1 MNILQDFALALVDFP
16 TALLYYLVLLAADGL
31 AFLAANRT
39 TNAGEQLAL
48 PLRTALLVV
57 FCSQLVL
64 LTLSL
69 LLFQG
74 YADINEFFPLVFQTL
89 TFITLV
95 WIVWALAFPQAK
107 RWLRHIPIILT
118 LVAFLAG
125 SVTVTFISNQ
135 SAAFGSSWVHQV
147 WSGASL
153 GLLIVGIVSILS
165 RKHNFKLE
173 GFLVLLIAALGY
185 LVYLSDPVSA
195 ALPSAVALS
204 QLLYYPLLVSIAW
217 QNQPKPAI
225 VHQVGPLPAS
235 PQMAEAFLELNLQTE
250 QEQIRN
256 ALTHSLSV
264 FLMSDMLGLVE
275 RTSEGN
281 LRVSNTY
288 DLIREAWLPVFE
300 LTPEQVPQLSAH
312 FEDALPL
319 SINKVEELAEEKAA
333 LLQAL
338 GYNASGCLF
347 LYPLKGEG
355 EIPKYALLC
364 LTPYTN
370 RAWTPEDQSRLSILS
385 EKIVRVLD
393 NSTATEAQARAV
405 EELRINLNQMQRQ
418 NARLGEDLERHQK
431 LLGELRQEYLQVKNR
446 YSKETQLWAERQKFL
461 EGKLA
466 NLEETLQKQAAA
478 FAEVES
484 LRQQKSELEAALTKN
499 NEKLASLKQ
508 ALVNAQEVLSGESLT
523 PTDKVEPGASESS
536 EMLSGSQAAAAA
548 ESALKEYTNNF
559 NSHTI
564 QLENRLQT
572 LPLVPRR
579 VFATLQKVL
588 QSLVSNAVAA
598 SPQGS
603 SISVELLPSDDLNL
617 PESLEIRVTD
627 RGGGLSEAEQR
638 AFLSFVTGAENDIP
652 KSIGNAQALQQAV
665 ALVQAA
671 GGHWWIHADP
681 GCSSTYRVSLPLDGH
696 DSLSSGSVEH

>member
-16 TALLYYLVLLAADGL
+16 TALPYYLMLLAASGL
-31 AFLAANRT
+31 AFLAANRA

-48 PLRTALLVV
+48 PLRTAFLVV

-74 YADINEFFPLVFQTL
+74 YADINDFFPLVYQTL

-107 RWLRHIPIILT
+107 GWLRRIPIILT

-125 SVTVTFISNQ
+125 CFTIFYPAQQI
-135 SAAFGSSWVHQV
+135 AAHGTSWIHQV
-147 WSGASL
+147 WAGASL
-153 GLLIVGIVSILS
+153 GLLIVGIISILS
-165 RKHNFKLE
+165 RKHFFRLE
-173 GFLVLLIAALGY
+173 GVLVLLIAALGY
-185 LVYLSDPVSA
+185 FVYLSNPTSA

-217 QNQPKPAI
+217 QTQPKPTL
-225 VHQVGPLPAS
+225 VQQVSPLPAS
-235 PQMAEAFLELNLQTE
+235 AQMAEAFLELNLQTE

-264 FLMSDMLGLVE
+264 FLMSDLLGLVE

-300 LTPEQVPQLSAH
+300 LIPEQVPQLSAH
-312 FEDALPL
+312 FEDGLPL
-319 SINKVEELAEEKAA
+319 SANKTEELAEEKAA

-347 LYPLKGEG
+347 LYPLKGAG
-355 EIPKYALLC
+355 ETPKYALLC

-370 RAWTPEDQSRLSILS
+370 RAWTPEDQSRLSVIA
-385 EKIVRVLD
+385 EKIGRVLD
-393 NSTATEAQARAV
+393 NSAATEAQARAV

-418 NARLGEDLERHQK
+418 NAHLGEDLERHQK

-484 LRQQKSELEAALTKN
+484 LRRQKAELEAELTKN
-499 NEKLASLKQ
+499 NEKLASLKH
-508 ALVNAQEVLSGESLT
+508 ALASAQEVLSGESLT
-523 PTDKVEPGASESS
+523 PTAKVEPEASEGS
-536 EMLSGSQAAAAA
+536 EMLSGNQAAAAV
-548 ESALKEYTNNF
+548 ESTLKEYTNNL

-564 QLENRLQT
+564 QLENRLQA
-572 LPLVPRR
+572 LPSVPRR
-579 VFATLQKVL
+579 VLATLQKVL
-588 QSLVSNAVAA
+588 QSLVSNAIAA

-603 SISVELLPSDDLNL
+603 SISVELMPSEDQTL

-627 RGGGLSEAEQR
+627 QGGGLSEAEQH

-652 KSIGNAQALQQAV
+652 KSIGNAGALQQAV

-671 GGHWWIHADP
+671 GGHWWIHAEP
-681 GCSSTYRVSLPLDGH
+681 GCSSTYRVSLPLDEH
-696 DSLSSGSVEH
+696 DALSQRSLED

>member
-16 TALLYYLVLLAADGL
+16 TALPYYLVLLAAGGL
-31 AFLAANRT
+31 AFLAANRA

-48 PLRTALLVV
+48 PLRTAFLVV

-69 LLFQG
+69 LHFQG
-74 YADINEFFPLVFQTL
+74 YADINEFFPLAFQTL

-107 RWLRHIPIILT
+107 GWLRRIPIILT

-125 SVTVTFISNQ
+125 SVTVTFIPNQ
-135 SAAFGSSWVHQV
+135 NATFGSSWVHQV
-147 WSGASL
+147 WAGASL
-153 GLLIVGIVSILS
+153 GLLIAGIISILS
-165 RKHNFKLE
+165 RKHFFKLE

-185 LVYLSDPVSA
+185 LVYLSNPVSA
-195 ALPSAVALS
+195 GLPSAVALS

-217 QNQPKPAI
+217 QTQPKPAL
-225 VHQVGPLPAS
+225 VHQVSPLPAS

-250 QEQIRN
+250 QEQVRN

-264 FLMSDMLGLVE
+264 FLMSDLLGLVE
-275 RTSEGN
+275 RTSEGK

-300 LTPEQVPQLSAH
+300 LKPEQVPQLSAH
-312 FEDALPL
+312 FEDRLPL
-319 SINKVEELAEEKAA
+319 SVNSVEELAEEKAA

-338 GYNASGCLF
+338 GYNASGCVF
-347 LYPLKGEG
+347 LYPLKEEG
-355 EIPKYALLC
+355 ETPKYALLC

-370 RAWTPEDQSRLSILS
+370 RAWMTEDQSRLSVIA

-393 NSTATEAQARAV
+393 NSAATEAQARAV

-418 NARLGEDLERHQK
+418 NAHLGEDLERHQK
-431 LLGELRQEYLQVKNR
+431 LLAELRQEYLQVKNR
-446 YSKETQLWAERQKFL
+446 YTKETQLWAERQKFL

-484 LRQQKSELEAALTKN
+484 LRRQKAELEAELTKN
-499 NEKLASLKQ
+499 NEKLASLKH
-508 ALVNAQEVLSGESLT
+508 ALASAQEVLSSEVLA
-523 PTDKVEPGASESS
+523 PTAKVEPEASEGS
-536 EMLSGSQAAAAA
+536 EMLSGIQAAAALEA
-548 ESALKEYTNNF
+548 TLKESATNTLD
-559 NSHTI
+559 SHTI
-564 QLENRLQT
+564 QLENRLQA
-572 LPLVPRR
+572 LPSVPRR
-579 VFATLQKVL
+579 VLATLQKVL
-588 QSLVSNAVAA
+588 QSLVSNAIAA

-603 SISVELLPSDDLNL
+603 SISVEFLSSEDQTLR
-617 PESLEIRVTD
+617 ESLEIRVTD
-627 RGGGLSEAEQR
+627 QGGGLSEAEQH

-652 KSIGNAQALQQAV
+652 KSIGNAGALQQAV

-671 GGHWWIHADP
+671 GGHWWIHAEP

-696 DSLSSGSVEH
+696 DELS